1 MNNKRRKEIS
11 NNLNSLIMI
20 KENFERILS
29 DEEDSYDNIPENL
42 YGSDKVIVSEA
53 AMDILDEI
61 IVFLEEAVDN
71 IESAIDS
78 INEIQEKNIQE
89 LGDILLF

>member
-1 MNNKRRKEIS
+1 
-11 NNLNSLIMI
+11 MI

-78 INEIQEKNIQE
+78 INEI
-89 LGDILLF
+89 